1 MEWKQRKTGI
11 EVGQIFMFERCQF
24 SRDQKPKNDALNH
37 DTDYRKMGKGDS
49 VWELLGVSRYR
60 HAKTE
65 KTKTVQD

>member
-1 MEWKQRKTGI
+1 
-11 EVGQIFMFERCQF
+11 MFERCQF